1 MIMAVPKIFKIKETE
16 SEIKKM
22 IRKAQ
27 PMISKRLQALLVFK
41 QNEQTGISKREVA
54 TMIGVNHNSVQT
66 WRKLYIEGGID
77 TMVSHSKKCNVTP
90 LITEK
95 QELIIEEV
103 LNNPKNGFVG
113 FKDFLDWFNESQ
125 KTNIK
130 YKTFYAFLVR
140 KFNAKVKVARKS
152 HVKKDLQAVEDFKK
166 TSVRSVKKQ

>member
-1 MIMAVPKIFKIKETE
+1 
-16 SEIKKM
+16 
-22 IRKAQ
+22 
-27 PMISKRLQALLVFK
+27 
-41 QNEQTGISKREVA
+41 
-54 TMIGVNHNSVQT
+54 MIGVNHNSVQA
-66 WRKLYIEGGID
+66 WRKSYIDGGIEAL
-77 TMVSHSKKCNVTP
+77 VSHFKKCNIIP

-113 FKDFLDWFNESQ
+113 FKEFLDWFNESQ
-125 KTNIK
+125 NTNIK

-152 HVKKDLQAVEDFKK
+152 HIKKDLQAVEDFKK